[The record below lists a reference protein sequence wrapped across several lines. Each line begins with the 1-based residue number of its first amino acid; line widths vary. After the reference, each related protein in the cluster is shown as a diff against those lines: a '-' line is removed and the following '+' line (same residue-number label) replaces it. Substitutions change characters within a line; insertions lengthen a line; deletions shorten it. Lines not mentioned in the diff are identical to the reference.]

1 MSPNGRTKGD
11 AAVDEVERRFQRAMV
26 GIYET
31 AKRELGYN
39 ATRFLQIVSE
49 QGGLVTARQLL
60 WSDARSRLAAG
71 WHHGGSTLK
80 ECQP

>member
-1 MSPNGRTKGD
+1 MALGD
-11 AAVDEVERRFQRAMV
+11 ITREAMLKAIEEYDV
-26 GIYET
+26 
-31 AKRELGYN
+31 LGQP
-39 ATRFLQIVSE
+39 AF
-49 QGGLVTARQLL
+49 GGLVTARQLL